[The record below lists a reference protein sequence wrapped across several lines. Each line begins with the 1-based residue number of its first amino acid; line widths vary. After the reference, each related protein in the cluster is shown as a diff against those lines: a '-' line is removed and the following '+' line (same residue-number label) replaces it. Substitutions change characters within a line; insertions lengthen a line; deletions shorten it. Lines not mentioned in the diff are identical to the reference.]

1 MCNVPAAG
9 ANVRYLDRVSS
20 CIVTTM
26 TRGKTAL
33 ITGSTDGLGRQVAVR
48 LGGSG
53 FRVLVHG
60 RDRERGK
67 SVVDEVRA
75 AGGDAEF
82 MDADFASLV
91 NVRDLA
97 ERVMSEAPSLELLIN
112 NAGIGTGTRMEAR
125 ATSAEGHELRLAV
138 NYLAGFLLTDLL
150 LPALSRSRAAQVI
163 HVASAAQYP
172 LDFTNLMLTRA
183 YSGMRAYAQS
193 KLAQVMFTFDLAQQ
207 LSGTPIT
214 VNCLHPASLMDTR
227 MVREAGARPTSTV
240 DEGARAVLT
249 LALSPHEQSGLYF
262 NGTQPARAHE
272 QAYEEAARSRLRA
285 VSRELTGLSPG

>member
-1 MCNVPAAG
+1 
-9 ANVRYLDRVSS
+9 
-20 CIVTTM
+20 M

-33 ITGSTDGLGRQVAVR
+33 ITGSTDGLGRQVALR
-48 LGGSG
+48 LAESG
-53 FRVLVHG
+53 FRVLIHG

-67 SVVDEVRA
+67 NVADEVRA

-82 MDADFASLV
+82 MAADFASLV
-91 NVRDLA
+91 NVRDLS
-97 ERVMSEAPSLELLIN
+97 ERVMSEAPSLDLLIN
-112 NAGIGTGTRMEAR
+112 NAGIGTGTRTDRR
-125 ATSAEGHELRLAV
+125 ATSVEGHELRLAV

-150 LPALSRSRAAQVI
+150 FPALSRSGAARII

-207 LSGTPIT
+207 LAGTSIT
-214 VNCLHPASLMDTR
+214 VNCLHPASFMDTR
-227 MVREAGARPTSTV
+227 MVRETGARPTATV
-240 DEGARAVLT
+240 EEGTRAVLS
-249 LALSPHEQSGLYF
+249 LALSPQKQSGVYF

-272 QAYEEAARSRLRA
+272 QAYEEAARSRLRMA
-285 VSRELTGLSPG
+285 SRELTGLSPG